1 MSTIKKLYKVADPA
15 PQYCFRPNLFIWP
28 KRTLFFGPLEH
39 LTLHSMGS
47 IAINIGLYRPFFI
60 KNLTGDYIPYR
71 CAVIPAGCQHE
82 LLADGNI
89 VASLI
94 IEKNSADYTYFKNR
108 FSVKEPIDIKGFDAE
123 LIACFQ
129 QIYELRPSKQNIKQM
144 LDRLLA
150 VEEID
155 KKKIDPRI
163 ERAINIIQLEPDR
176 PISQQ
181 MLAATVGLSAS
192 RFRHLFSEHSDIPFR
207 RYRMWR
213 RTITAMS
220 SLHKV
225 DSLTYAA
232 MEGGFTDS
240 AHFSHCF
247 QDIFGVLPSL
257 VFKNLD
263 RFEISLTQCE

>member
-1 MSTIKKLYKVADPA
+1 MSTIKKLYKVADIA

-47 IAINIGLYRPFFI
+47 IAINIGLYNPFLI
-60 KNLTGDYIPYR
+60 KSQTGDYIPYR

-82 LLADGNI
+82 IYAGGNI

-94 IEKNSADYTYFKNR
+94 IEKNSADFTYFKNR
-108 FSVKEPIDIKGFDAE
+108 FSVKEPMGIEGCDAE

-129 QIYELRPSKQNIKQM
+129 QIYEDRPSKQKVEQM
-144 LDRLLA
+144 LDQLLT
-150 VEEID
+150 VEEPD
-155 KKKIDPRI
+155 KKYIDPRI

-176 PISQQ
+176 PISQEA
-181 MLAATVGLSAS
+181 LAATVGLSAS

-213 RTITAMS
+213 RAIAAMS

-225 DSLTYAA
+225 DNLTYAA

-247 QDIFGVLPSL
+247 QDIFGVRPSL

-263 RFEISLTQCE
+263 RFEITLTQT